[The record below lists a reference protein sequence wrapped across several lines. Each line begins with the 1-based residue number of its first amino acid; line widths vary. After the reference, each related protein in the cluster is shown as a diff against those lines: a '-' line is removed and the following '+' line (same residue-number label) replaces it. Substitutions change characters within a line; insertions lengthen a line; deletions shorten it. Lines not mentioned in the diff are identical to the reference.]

1 MNTEN
6 ISPTDNQKYTCRLGN
21 REVSC
26 SAPGCICVQYGS
38 DEKKCDCKCI
48 KDIYKTS
55 PNNSAEVTEIDE
67 FINKVRQ
74 TIDTAIFTINMEE
87 KPLSEIVDILEMFV
101 SKIEVPK
108 AIRNETV
115 SLNVNKKT
123 MKEVLLDLALEMS

>member
-1 MNTEN
+1 
-6 ISPTDNQKYTCRLGN
+6 
-21 REVSC
+21 
-26 SAPGCICVQYGS
+26 
-38 DEKKCDCKCI
+38 
-48 KDIYKTS
+48 
-55 PNNSAEVTEIDE
+55 
-67 FINKVRQ
+67 
-74 TIDTAIFTINMEE
+74 MEE

>member
-1 MNTEN
+1 MDQTKRNATVN
-6 ISPTDNQKYTCRLGN
+6 VL
-21 REVSC
+21 
-26 SAPGCICVQYGS
+26 
-38 DEKKCDCKCI
+38 
-48 KDIYKTS
+48 KTFTRRR